1 MMSCLRPSPKADI
14 LPGTSG
20 GSSFTK
26 RFGMPM
32 AARADFSEKYLTPES
47 GLPKAHNLSSVLAF
61 SNGQSPVIVRYA
73 DDAVIGFQHRHE
85 AERFLKDLREHLR
98 QYGLELNEEKTRL
111 IRFGR

>member
-1 MMSCLRPSPKADI
+1 MMRCLRPSPKADI

-61 SNGQSPVIVRYA
+61 SNGQSP
-73 DDAVIGFQHRHE
+73 E
-85 AERFLKDLREHLR
+85 ASEARPPLHL
-98 QYGLELNEEKTRL
+98 TRL
-111 IRFGR
+111 IEKPALVLGRLFRFAFSQRAAH

>member
-1 MMSCLRPSPKADI
+1 MMSCLRPSPKANI
-14 LPGTSG
+14 LLGTSG

-61 SNGQSPVIVRYA
+61 SNGQSPGGGGHPPPPATPSYVRVRMTGRRYWEPA
-73 DDAVIGFQHRHE
+73 PNNPSGHN
-85 AERFLKDLREHLR
+85 
-98 QYGLELNEEKTRL
+98 GL
-111 IRFGR
+111 